1 TASTQPV
8 SHPPVACSAS
18 AACLLQCKAG
28 NGAGEEFTSINPK
41 IITLIFKIPII
52 HLQDPDIYSPI
63 NYEADLDTDDE
74 LELQFLQATLDDKAS
89 SLLRTF
95 IDNASSSGSSSY
107 NSKKVDHFVS
117 MGFEEKLVIRA
128 IKENGED
135 NDEAILNSLL
145 TYPVLED
152 SLGEDIG
159 SSSKPKSPTHINEDF
174 LDDFSDCDS
183 SCGEAEGKERDADYK
198 NKTIS
203 IMVDMGYNLE
213 DVLISVERCGYD
225 ASIEELADFICA
237 AEMAKVADATEF
249 PDRSRKLEKPQMDR
263 KRKSVQVIQRPKKK
277 PVPERMMEERNFKQM
292 IGFGLP
298 GYPPVRT
305 SRILP
310 DEALGPPFF
319 FYENV
324 ACTPKGVWEQISRF
338 LYDIEP
344 EFVDSIH
351 FSAAA
356 RKRGYIHNLP
366 ITNRQP
372 LLPIPPK
379 TIHEAIPEAKKWWPS
394 WDKRTKLNCLL
405 TCIGSA
411 QLTERI
417 RKRVESGEPSETDK
431 KFVIEQCKKWN
442 LVWVGKNRV
451 AVLEPEDMEMLL
463 GFPRFYTRGVCRTD
477 RYKTLG
483 NSFQIDT
490 VAYQLSV
497 LKPMYPSGMNVL
509 SLFSGIGGAEIAL
522 YRLGIPLKNVVSV
535 EISNVSREILRQW
548 WSETEQEGRLI
559 HVDDVQTIDN
569 EMMDQW
575 IEELNGFDLVI
586 GGSPCNNLAGGN
598 RRTRDGLQGEHS
610 SLFYHY
616 YRILEYVRMSMK
628 RRAAFL

>member
-1 TASTQPV
+1 
-8 SHPPVACSAS
+8 
-18 AACLLQCKAG
+18 
-28 NGAGEEFTSINPK
+28 
-41 IITLIFKIPII
+41 
-52 HLQDPDIYSPI
+52 DPDIYSPI

-74 LELQFLQATLDDKAS
+74 LELQFLQATLDDKDIAYEQDS
-89 SLLRTF
+89 PVDCV
-95 IDNASSSGSSSY
+95 DNASSSGSSNY

-152 SLGEDIG
+152 SLGEDNG
-159 SSSKPKSPTHINEDF
+159 SSKPKSPTHINEDF

-183 SCGEAEGKERDADYK
+183 SCGEAEEKRRDADYK
-198 NKTIS
+198 DKTIS
-203 IMVDMGYNLE
+203 IMVDMGYDLE
-213 DVLISVERCGYD
+213 DVLISIERCGYD

-249 PDRSRKLEKPQMDR
+249 PDRSRQVEKPQMDR
-263 KRKSVQVIQRPKKK
+263 KRKSVQVIQRPKKQ
-277 PVPERMMEERNFKQM
+277 PVPERMMEERSFKQM

-298 GYPPVRT
+298 GCPAVRT
-305 SRILP
+305 SRTLP
-310 DEALGPPFF
+310 DEALGPPYF

-324 ACTPKGVWEQISRF
+324 ACTPKGVWDQISRF

-366 ITNRQP
+366 IINRQP

-379 TIHEAIPEAKKWWPS
+379 TIHEAIPETKKWWPS

-431 KFVIEQCKKWN
+431 RFVIEQCKKWN

-463 GFPRFYTRGVCRTD
+463 GFPRFYTRGVSRTD

-497 LKPMYPSGMNVL
+497 LKPMYPGGMNVL

-535 EISNVSREILRQW
+535 EISNVSQDILRQW

-569 EMMDQW
+569 KMMDQW

-616 YRILEYVRMSMK
+616 YRILDYVRMSMK
-628 RRAAFL
+628 RRAPFL